1 MTDLAGLLACPRCTT
16 PLQDLH
22 CKACKVDYPVYGGV
36 PWMFADPAAAV
47 SEWRNRWQ
55 LAREHMAADLQRT
68 RLALKGDPPSATRRR
83 LESLAAGYTAQQ
95 KHLDAVLEPLSGAH
109 GGSLETLLALRTRLP
124 PVQGIFSYEANVHR
138 DWNWGGTE
146 CALALQAVMDAL
158 DEHQPERILVLGAGA
173 GRLAYDLHQN
183 TGARSTV
190 ALDLNPL
197 LAYVGHQV
205 STGAALRL
213 MEFPLAPRIP
223 ESAAV
228 ERRLEAPAP
237 ARSGLHFV
245 LADALRPPFQEAA
258 FDVVVTPWL
267 LDVIGEIPAQ
277 VIARLNPLLADHGV
291 WINHGSV
298 AFTGE
303 DPATRLTLEEL
314 EAAAADHGFADVTS
328 RDQQMPYMNCP
339 DSRHGRTE
347 WVATLHARKAAP
359 VKAPENHQSLPE
371 WIVQGRKPI
380 PALPA
385 FRNQAMT
392 TRMHAF
398 IMSLIDGKRSLKD
411 MARVMEE
418 QRLMPRQE
426 AEAAL
431 RGFLVKMY
439 DEAQAS
445 GAPRL

>member
-1 MTDLAGLLACPRCTT
+1 MTDLAGLLACPRCDT

-22 CKACKVDYPVYGGV
+22 CKACKVEFPVYGAV
-36 PWMFADPAAAV
+36 PWLFADPGSAV

-68 RLALKGDPPSATRRR
+68 RLALKGNPPPATRRR

-95 KHLDAVLEPLSGAH
+95 QHLDTVLKPLAGAH

-124 PVQGIFSYEANVHR
+124 PVHGIFSYEANVHR
-138 DWNWGGTE
+138 DWNWGDAE
-146 CALALQAVMDAL
+146 CALALQCVIEAL
-158 DEHQPERILVLGAGA
+158 DEHQPEHILVLGAGA
-173 GRLAYDLHQN
+173 GRLAYDLHQS
-183 TGARSTV
+183 TRAQLTV

-197 LAYVGHQV
+197 LAYVGQQV
-205 STGAALRL
+205 SCGASLRL
-213 MEFPLAPRIP
+213 VEFPLAPQAP

-228 ERRLEAPAP
+228 ERNLKAPTS

-245 LADALRPPFQEAA
+245 LGDALRPPFRDTA

-267 LDVIGEIPAQ
+267 LDVIDEAPAHA
-277 VIARLNPLLADHGV
+277 IARLNPLLEDDGV

-314 EAAAADHGFADVTS
+314 EAAAAEVGFADVTS
-328 RDQQMPYMNCP
+328 QDQQMPYMNCP

-347 WVATLHARKAAP
+347 WVATMRARKAAKVNVP
-359 VKAPENHQSLPE
+359 GKHQSLPE
-371 WIVQGRKPI
+371 WIVQGRQPI

-385 FRNQAMT
+385 FQTQAMT

-398 IMSLIDGKRSLKD
+398 IMSLIDGKRSLQD

-426 AEAAL
+426 AEVAL

-439 DEAQAS
+439 DEAQAG